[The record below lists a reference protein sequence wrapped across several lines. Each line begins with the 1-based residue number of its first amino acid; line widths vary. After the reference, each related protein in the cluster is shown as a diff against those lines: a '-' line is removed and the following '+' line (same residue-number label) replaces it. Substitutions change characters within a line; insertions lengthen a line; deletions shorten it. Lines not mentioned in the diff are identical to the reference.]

1 MIPNIALPKDFE
13 ASGVN
18 CGVRK
23 YRPDLGILRSL
34 RPAKAVGVFTRNT
47 LKAAPVQYCM
57 SLLPSE
63 DIRAIVVNSGQ
74 ANVATGEAGIQD
86 CAEIVSEAAK
96 ALELEPHQVLASST
110 GVVGDRIPTRTVI
123 TALPFAVR
131 SCSPL
136 INNFALAIMTTDLIP
151 KFYTKEIQIGSKT
164 VRITGASK
172 GSGMI
177 HPNMGTMLGFVAT
190 DADLDLNYFQELM
203 RSVTDKTFNMI
214 SVDGETS
221 TNDMVIGLANGA
233 SGVKVE
239 SKESQEIFAEAFTE
253 VLRELAVA
261 IAKDGEGAS
270 KLITVEVL
278 GAAKVELARDIAR
291 SITTSP
297 LIKSAVHGE
306 DPNWGRILV
315 RIGMVGTPAECL
327 QKMTLKMQDVL
338 LFDQG
343 APVEGARTRVAPLL
357 KQESITIT
365 INLNSGSETA
375 TAWGCD
381 LSTRYVE
388 INTAYS

>member
-1 MIPNIALPKDFE
+1 MIPNIALPQDFE

-63 DIRAIVVNSGQ
+63 NIQAIVVNSGQ
-74 ANVATGEAGIQD
+74 ANVATGEAGIRD
-86 CAEIVSEAAK
+86 CREIVDEAAK
-96 ALELEPHQVLASST
+96 ALGLDSRQVLASST

-123 TALPFAVR
+123 QALPFAVR
-131 SCSPL
+131 SSSNL

-151 KFYTKEIQIGSKT
+151 KFYTKEISVGGKT

-177 HPNMGTMLGFVAT
+177 HPNMGTMLAFVAT
-190 DADLDLNYFQELM
+190 DAEIALDEFQNLLRET
-203 RSVTDKTFNMI
+203 TDKTFNMI

-221 TNDMVIGLANGA
+221 TNDMVIALANGA
-233 SGVKVE
+233 SGAK
-239 SKESQEIFAEAFTE
+239 IDTAEARKAFAQAFDE
-253 VLRELAVA
+253 VLRELAIA

-270 KLITVEVL
+270 KLITVDVQ
-278 GAAKVELARDIAR
+278 GAPRTELARDIAR
-291 SITTSP
+291 AITTSP

-315 RIGMVGTPAECL
+315 RIGMVGTPAEL
-327 QKMTLKMQDVL
+327 IQKMTLKMQDVL

-343 APVEGARTRVAPLL
+343 SPVDGARARVAPLL
-357 KQESITIT
+357 KQESIVIT
-365 INLNSGSETA
+365 INLGAGEATA

>member
-1 MIPNIALPKDFE
+1 MIPNISLPQGFE

-34 RPAKAVGVFTRNT
+34 TPAKAVGVFTKNT

-57 SLLPSE
+57 SRLPSNN
-63 DIRAIVVNSGQ
+63 IQAIVVNSGQ
-74 ANVATGEAGIQD
+74 ANVATGEAGIKD
-86 CAEIVSEAAK
+86 CFEIVEETAK
-96 ALELEPHQVLASST
+96 VLGLNSNQILASST
-110 GVVGDRIPTRTVI
+110 GVVGDRIPTKTVI
-123 TALPFAVR
+123 SALPFALR
-131 SCSPL
+131 GFSPL

-151 KFYTKEIQIGSKT
+151 KFYTKEISLQGKT
-164 VRITGASK
+164 IRITGASK

-177 HPNMGTMLGFVAT
+177 HPNMGTMLAFVAT
-190 DADLDLNYFQELM
+190 DADLDLEWFQEILKQT
-203 RSVTDKTFNMI
+203 TDETFNMI

-221 TNDMVIGLANGA
+221 TNDMVLALANGA
-233 SGVKVE
+233 SGVAVE
-239 SKESQEIFAEAFTE
+239 SKADKKIFSEAFKE
-253 VLRELAVA
+253 VLKNLAIA

-270 KLITVEVL
+270 KLITVHVHGSPSLEL
-278 GAAKVELARDIAR
+278 SRDAARA
-291 SITTSP
+291 ITTSP

-315 RIGMVGTPAECL
+315 RIGMVGVPAEIIS
-327 QKMTLKMQDVL
+327 KMSLKLQDVL
-338 LFDQG
+338 LFNDG
-343 APVEGARTRVAPLL
+343 SPIDGARSKVAPLL
-357 KQESITIT
+357 KQDSIEIS
-365 INLNSGSETA
+365 IDLKSGPHSA

>member
-1 MIPNIALPKDFE
+1 MIPNISLPIDFE

-23 YRPDLGILRSL
+23 YRPDLAIMRSL

-47 LKAAPVQYCM
+47 LKAAPVKYCM

-63 DIRAIVVNSGQ
+63 NIQAIVVNSGQ
-74 ANVATGEAGIQD
+74 ANVATGEAGIKD
-86 CAEIVSEAAK
+86 CADIVNEAAK
-96 ALELEPHQVLASST
+96 ALGLESKQVLASST
-110 GVVGDRIPTRTVI
+110 GVVGDRVATHVVIP
-123 TALPFAVR
+123 ALPFAVR

-151 KFYTKEIQIGSKT
+151 KFYTKEIKIAGKA

-177 HPNMGTMLGFVAT
+177 HPNMGTMLAFVAT
-190 DADLDLNYFQELM
+190 DADIEINYFQSLLRE
-203 RSVTDKTFNMI
+203 VTDKTFNMI

-221 TNDMVIGLANGA
+221 TNDMVLALANGA
-233 SGVKVE
+233 SNAVVSSDSDKKV
-239 SKESQEIFAEAFTE
+239 FAEAFVE
-253 VLRELAVA
+253 VMRELAIA

-270 KLITVEVL
+270 KLITVDVV
-278 GAAKVELARDIAR
+278 GAPTAELARDVAR
-291 SITTSP
+291 SVTTSP
-297 LIKSAVHGE
+297 LVKSAVHGE

-315 RIGMVGTPAECL
+315 RIGMVGTPAEL
-327 QKMTLKMQDVL
+327 IQKMTLRMQDVL
-338 LFDQG
+338 LFDRG
-343 APVEGARTRVAPLL
+343 SPVEAARAKVAPLL
-357 KQESITIT
+357 KQEVITIS
-365 INLNSGSETA
+365 IDFRSGSESA

>member
-1 MIPNIALPKDFE
+1 MIPNISLPLDFE

-23 YRPDLGILRSL
+23 YRPDLGILHSL

-57 SLLPSE
+57 SLLPSN
-63 DIRAIVVNSGQ
+63 DVRAIIVNSGQ
-74 ANVATGEAGIQD
+74 ANVATGDAGIHD
-86 CAEIVSEAAK
+86 CADIVSETAK
-96 ALELEPHQVLASST
+96 ILGLETNQVLASST
-110 GVVGDRIPTRTVI
+110 GVVGDRIPTRVVI
-123 TALPFAVR
+123 PALPFAVR
-131 SCSPL
+131 GFSPI

-151 KFYTKEIQIGSKT
+151 KFCTEEIIVAGKT

-177 HPNMGTMLGFVAT
+177 HPNMGTMLAFVAT
-190 DADLDLNYFQELM
+190 DADIELDYFQELL
-203 RSVTDKTFNMI
+203 RRVTDRTFNMI

-221 TNDMVIGLANGA
+221 TNDMVLALANGA
-233 SGVKVE
+233 SGASIKTTSE
-239 SKESQEIFAEAFTE
+239 KTAFENAFAE
-253 VLRELAVA
+253 VLQKLAIA

-270 KLITVEVL
+270 KLITVNVT
-278 GAAKVELARDIAR
+278 GAPEETLARDIAR
-291 SITTSP
+291 AITTSP
-297 LIKSAVHGE
+297 LVKSAVHGE

-315 RIGMVGTPAECL
+315 RIGMVGTPAEVI
-327 QKMTLKMQDVL
+327 QKMSLQMQNVTL
-338 LFDQG
+338 FAEG
-343 APVEGARTRVAPLL
+343 APVEDARAKVAPLL
-357 KQESITIT
+357 KQDCIDIT
-365 INLNSGSETA
+365 INLRSGSASA

>member
-1 MIPNIALPKDFE
+1 MIPNVALPKDFE

-23 YRPDLGILRSL
+23 YRPDLGILHSL
-34 RPAKAVGVFTRNT
+34 CPAKAVGVFTRNT

-57 SLLPSE
+57 KLLPSS
-63 DIRAIVVNSGQ
+63 DIRAVVVNSGQ
-74 ANVATGEAGIQD
+74 ANVATGEAGMRD
-86 CAEIVSEAAK
+86 CEDIVNETAK
-96 ALELEPHQVLASST
+96 VLGLSSNQVLASST
-110 GVVGDRIPTRTVI
+110 GVVGDRIPTKVVI
-123 TALPFAVR
+123 PALPFAIR
-131 SCSPL
+131 GFSPI

-151 KFYTKEIQIGSKT
+151 KFYTREITIDGKS

-177 HPNMGTMLGFVAT
+177 HPNMGTMLAFVAT
-190 DADLDLNYFQELM
+190 DADLDLSYFQETL
-203 RSVTDKTFNMI
+203 RSITDKTFNMI

-221 TNDMVIGLANGA
+221 TNDMVLALANGA
-233 SGVKVE
+233 SGAVVKSE
-239 SKESQEIFAEAFTE
+239 SDKKIFEEAFGE
-253 VLRELAVA
+253 VLRKLAIA

-270 KLITVEVL
+270 KLITVNVKGCPTL
-278 GAAKVELARDIAR
+278 ELARDIAR

-297 LIKSAVHGE
+297 LVKSAVHGE

-315 RIGMVGTPAECL
+315 RIGMVGTSAEL
-327 QKMTLKMQDVL
+327 INQMSLTMQDVI
-338 LFDQG
+338 LFNKG
-343 APVEGARTRVAPLL
+343 SAVEGARAKVAPFL
-357 KQESITIT
+357 KQDSIILTVD
-365 INLNSGSETA
+365 LHGGDAEA